1 MKIDLEKYDEQHAS
15 YIEALSKKLNSI
27 YNSIIRQAVK
37 YGLSVNFNPEE
48 GEIFDFDSFP
58 RIKSRVNEL
67 FNQMHDQ
74 IKTAVLNGIDEEWA
88 FSGDKFDYFLSEVLF
103 IGGAEKSEIS
113 AYLDKITEANQ
124 ARRNEALEAFRTRKE
139 NGMNLSDRV
148 WKLTNQFKQEIE
160 LALDVAI
167 SQGKSADA
175 ISRDIRSYLNEPNKL
190 FRRVRDKHGNLK
202 LSKAAAAY
210 HPGMGVYRSSYK
222 NSLRLARTE
231 VNMAYRTADFENWK
245 QEQMVLGIQI
255 KLSNNH
261 TLNGKPFVDICDY
274 LKGTYPKEF
283 KFTGWHP
290 MCRCWAVPVTPT
302 QEEVIA
308 YTKKIMAGEDV
319 SNYKFKGQ
327 VTEMPQAFKV
337 WWAKNAS
344 KIAKMRVKPYF
355 IADNKDLIY

>member
-15 YIEALSKKLNSI
+15 YIEAISKKLNSI

-37 YGLSVNFNPEE
+37 YGLSVNFNPEK
-48 GEIFDFDSFP
+48 GDIFDFDSFP
-58 RIKSRVNEL
+58 RIKSKVNEL
-67 FNQMHDQ
+67 FNQMHGQ

-222 NSLRLARTE
+222 NALRLARTE

-245 QEQMVLGIQI
+245 QEQLVIGIQV

-337 WWAKNAS
+337 WLAKNAS